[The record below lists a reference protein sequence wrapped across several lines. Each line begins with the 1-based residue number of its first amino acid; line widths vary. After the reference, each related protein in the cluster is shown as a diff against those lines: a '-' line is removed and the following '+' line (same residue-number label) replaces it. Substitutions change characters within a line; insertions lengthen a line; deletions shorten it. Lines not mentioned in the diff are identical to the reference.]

1 LKNFVTES
9 YPELAMNP
17 NSDSLNPL
25 NQKPTLNVDNQLI
38 LNQLKLNQSQG
49 HNKTII
55 EDPSTQKSFDPS
67 KFSNP
72 KPTH

>member
-1 LKNFVTES
+1 MKNFITES

-17 NSDSLNPL
+17 NSDSLN
-25 NQKPTLNVDNQLI
+25 QKPTLNVDNQLI
-38 LNQLKLNQSQG
+38 LNQIKLNQSQG
-49 HNKTII
+49 HNKTLI
-55 EDPSTQKSFDPS
+55 EEPSQKSFYPS